1 MGEAGKGSR
10 ETGDSPAVVAVRS
23 GRVAVGDIEMA
34 YDEAGRGS
42 RPLVLV
48 HGFTGH
54 RADFAEHLPAL
65 GQLGRTLAPDLRG
78 HGETGRTGREEDY
91 RFDRLVEDLE
101 GFLDAVGAGR
111 IDLLG
116 HSMGGMVALRLA
128 LARPERVAS
137 LILMDTAPGPLRDL
151 PLETFR
157 LAWRVA
163 RESGMEVLQGMV
175 RARAAEDPTRT
186 GADRRLEAER
196 GPEWYWER
204 HRRRFLAM
212 DPVAYA
218 ELGRELVEQQSLVPR
233 LSEIRCASLVLVGEE
248 DRSFLEPAEVMAA
261 ALPGARLVVIPG
273 AGHQPQFEAPGPW
286 LEAIRDHLRRVRGR
300 KQDATGAAR

>member
-1 MGEAGKGSR
+1 MDGTPPEA
-10 ETGDSPAVVAVRS
+10 PAVRTRRIAL
-23 GRVAVGDIEMA
+23 GDLEIA
-34 YDEAGRGS
+34 LDEVETGS

-65 GQLGRTLAPDLRG
+65 GELGWTLAPDLPG
-78 HGETGRTGREEDY
+78 HGESTNTGREEDY
-91 RFDRLVEDLE
+91 RFDRLVEVLVAL
-101 GFLDAVGAGR
+101 LDAVGAR
-111 IDLLG
+111 SVDLLG
-116 HSMGGMVALRLA
+116 HSMGGMLALRLA

-137 LILMDTAPGPLRDL
+137 LVLMDTAPGPLRDL

-163 RESGMEVLQGMV
+163 REAGMETLQRMA
-175 RARAAEDPTRT
+175 RERAADDPTRT
-186 GADRRLEAER
+186 EADRRLERER
-196 GPEWYWER
+196 GPQWYWER

-212 DPVAYA
+212 DRIAYA
-218 ELGRELVEQQSLVPR
+218 ELGREIVEQQSLVPR
-233 LSEIRCASLVLVGEE
+233 LPEIRCPSLVLVGEE

-261 ALPGARLVVIPG
+261 SLPHARLVVLPG

-286 LEAIRDHLRRVRGR
+286 REAVLDHLRRVRN
-300 KQDATGAAR
+300 TGEGAGEAAR